1 MLLVSYHKN
10 HCLACVEELFLSFL
24 LGVSQFGFLCLSLN
38 AFWVNF
44 CEWYK
49 RGVQFHSS
57 ACSYLVFLTPFIY
70 YSQLYFLYRRISHTI
85 VFPST
90 IIPVSPKSILLL
102 FLLMCIKWL
111 WKMLYFVV
119 IFEDCFCWKVTCR
132 LTGFFSPNHC
142 KNLVPLSSSFHC
154 FFLEAL

>member
-1 MLLVSYHKN
+1 MQ
-10 HCLACVEELFLSFL
+10 FPSFP
-24 LGVSQFGFLCLSLN
+24 N
-38 AFWVNF
+38 
-44 CEWYK
+44 
-49 RGVQFHSS
+49 
-57 ACSYLVFLTPFIY
+57 TIY
-70 YSQLYFLYRRISHTI
+70 FSQLYFLYRRISHTI

-90 IIPVSPKSILLL
+90 IIPVSLKSILLL

-132 LTGFFSPNHC
+132 LTGFVSPNHC

-154 FFLEAL
+154 FFLEVSVPIVPLNIMCHFSLSALRLSFCIHYLLLCNKLPPNLVFYNSEH